1 MHAHS
6 NDFIRLILKVFSMN
20 SIKRHSRQ
28 KLKLGLNY
36 TILELINVCMPT
48 QNDFI
53 RLRPFRTK
61 YNRVRVDVV

>member
-28 KLKLGLNY
+28 KLKFGLNY

-48 QNDFI
+48 QMISFACV
-53 RLRPFRTK
+53 LLEQSTTK
-61 YNRVRVDVV
+61 YF